1 MILPARMRN
10 RLADSARAFS
20 ATARN
25 PSMLRAQIAYG
36 AAWTAEWAFTVAIG
50 VVAFRDGGA
59 AAVGVVA
66 FIRMAPSAF
75 LAPVGTTLADRFPRD
90 YVLIWSC
97 VIRAAATAGAAAVLA
112 GSGPILAVYAL
123 AVTATAAFT
132 VFRPAHSALLPALC
146 LAPVELTSAN
156 VVRGFADSVSLL
168 LGPLLAALL
177 LDVGSPA
184 AVFAFAAAA
193 SLGSGALLLKLSYE
207 APPRGFLPPL
217 RRITGETVEGFRA
230 FGRHRDAG
238 LLMGLGLA
246 QTLTRGFFNVFVVV
260 VALELLDVGEA
271 GVGVLTAA
279 VGAGAVA
286 SSLAASMFVS
296 GRRLAAVAATGIA
309 LWGLPLTLTGAFPYE
324 PVVLALMC
332 VIGAGNALVDI
343 GVYTLIP
350 RLVPEN
356 LLARVYGAFESLTVL
371 TVAIGSLLTPPVI
384 DLLGIRGALAVL
396 GLVAPGLVALAW
408 SRMHAI
414 DASIAHRDE
423 EVEVL
428 NKVGIFRPL
437 PMPAIDVLALH
448 VDHTE
453 VPAGRDVVHQGDP
466 GDRFYVIEEGEA
478 DVIGD
483 GRHIRTMGPGDG
495 FGEIALLRDV
505 PRTTTVRARTPLRLY
520 SLDRPDFVSAVSG
533 YQSSGREADTVM
545 LDRLGTFD
553 PRRGST
559 G

>member
-1 MILPARMRN
+1 
-10 RLADSARAFS
+10 
-20 ATARN
+20 
-25 PSMLRAQIAYG
+25 
-36 AAWTAEWAFTVAIG
+36 
-50 VVAFRDGGA
+50 
-59 AAVGVVA
+59 
-66 FIRMAPSAF
+66 
-75 LAPVGTTLADRFPRD
+75 
-90 YVLIWSC
+90 
-97 VIRAAATAGAAAVLA
+97 
-112 GSGPILAVYAL
+112 
-123 AVTATAAFT
+123 
-132 VFRPAHSALLPALC
+132 
-146 LAPVELTSAN
+146 
-156 VVRGFADSVSLL
+156 
-168 LGPLLAALL
+168 
-177 LDVGSPA
+177 
-184 AVFAFAAAA
+184 
-193 SLGSGALLLKLSYE
+193 
-207 APPRGFLPPL
+207 
-217 RRITGETVEGFRA
+217 
-230 FGRHRDAG
+230 
-238 LLMGLGLA
+238 
-246 QTLTRGFFNVFVVV
+246 
-260 VALELLDVGEA
+260 
-271 GVGVLTAA
+271 
-279 VGAGAVA
+279 
-286 SSLAASMFVS
+286 MFVS
-296 GRRLAAVAATGIA
+296 GRRLAAVAASGIA

-324 PVVLALMC
+324 PAVLVLMC

-350 RLVPEN
+350 RLVPEE

-371 TVAIGSLLTPPVI
+371 TVAIGSLLTPLVI

-396 GLVAPGLVALAW
+396 GLVAPGLVAFAW
-408 SRMHAI
+408 RRMHAI

-453 VPAGRDVVHQGDP
+453 VQAGRDVVHQGDP
-466 GDRFYVIEEGEA
+466 GDRFYVIEAGEA

-520 SLDRPDFVSAVSG
+520 TLDRPDFVSAVTG
-533 YQSSGREADTVM
+533 YQSSGRKADTVM

>member
-1 MILPARMRN
+1 MSARIRN

-25 PSMLRAQIAYG
+25 PSLLRAQLAYG

-66 FIRMAPSAF
+66 FVRMAPAAV
-75 LAPVGTTLADRFPRD
+75 LAPLGTALADRFRRD
-90 YVLIWSC
+90 QVLVWSC
-97 VIRAAATAGAAAVLA
+97 LVTGTATAGAAAVLA
-112 GSGPILAVYAL
+112 AGGPNVAVYGLAVA
-123 AVTATAAFT
+123 ATAAFT
-132 VFRPAHSALLPALC
+132 VFRPAHSALLPGLC

-156 VVRGFADSVSLL
+156 VVRGLVDSLSLL
-168 LGPLLAALL
+168 LGPVLAALL
-177 LDVGSPA
+177 LDVGSPQL
-184 AVFAFAAAA
+184 VFAAAA
-193 SLGSGALLLKLSYE
+193 ALSLGSGALLLKLSYE
-207 APPRGFLPPL
+207 APPRGLPQPL
-217 RRITGETVEGFRA
+217 RRIARETAEGYRA
-230 FGRHRDAG
+230 FARYHDAG

-260 VALELLDVGEA
+260 VALELLEMGEP

-279 VGAGAVA
+279 VGAGAVV
-286 SSLAASMFVS
+286 SSLGASMFVT
-296 GRRLAAVAATGIA
+296 GRRLATVAATGIA
-309 LWGLPLTLTGAFPYE
+309 LWGLPLTLSGALPYE

-343 GVYTLIP
+343 GLYTLIP
-350 RLVPEN
+350 RLVPEE
-356 LLARVYGAFESLTVL
+356 LLARVYGAFESLTAL
-371 TVAIGSLLTPPVI
+371 TVAIGALLTPLVI
-384 DLLGIRGALAVL
+384 DLLGLRGALAVL

-408 SRMHAI
+408 RRMHAI

-448 VDHTE
+448 VDHTR
-453 VPAGRDVVHQGDP
+453 VPAGREVVHQGDP
-466 GDRFYVIEEGEA
+466 GDRFYVIEDGEA

-495 FGEIALLRDV
+495 FGEIALLRDT

-520 SLDRPDFVSAVSG
+520 TLDRLDFVSAVTG
-533 YQSSGREADTVM
+533 YQSSGREADTLM
-545 LDRLGTFD
+545 LDRLGAFD
-553 PRRGST
+553 PQRGSAD
-559 G
+559 

>member
-1 MILPARMRN
+1 MRN

-25 PSMLRAQIAYG
+25 PSLLRAQLAYG

-59 AAVGVVA
+59 TAVGVVA
-66 FIRMAPSAF
+66 FVRMAPSAF
-75 LAPVGTTLADRFPRD
+75 LAPLGTTLADRFPRD

-97 VIRAAATAGAAAVLA
+97 LIRAVATAGAAAMLA
-112 GSGPILAVYAL
+112 ASGPILAVYAL

-132 VFRPAHSALLPALC
+132 VFRPAHSALLPSLC

-156 VVRGFADSVSLL
+156 VVRGFVDSVSLL

-184 AVFAFAAAA
+184 AVFAFAAAM
-193 SLGSGALLLKLSYE
+193 SLGAGALLLNLSYE
-207 APPRGFLPPL
+207 APPRGFLQPL
-217 RRITGETVEGFRA
+217 RRIAGETVEGFRA
-230 FGRHRDAG
+230 FARHRDAG

-260 VALELLDVGEA
+260 VALELLGIGEP
-271 GVGVLTAA
+271 GVGLLTAA

-296 GRRLAAVAATGIA
+296 GRRLAAVAAIGIA
-309 LWGLPLTLTGAFPYE
+309 LWGLPLTLSGAFPYE

-350 RLVPEN
+350 RLVPEE

-371 TVAIGSLLTPPVI
+371 TVAIGSLLTPLVI

-408 SRMHAI
+408 RRMHAI

-453 VPAGRDVVHQGDP
+453 VPAGREVIHQGDR
-466 GDRFYVIEEGEA
+466 GDRFYVIKDGEA
-478 DVIGD
+478 EVIGD
-483 GRHIRTMGPGDG
+483 GRLIRTMGPGEG
-495 FGEIALLRDV
+495 FGEIALLRDT
-505 PRTTTVRARTPLRLY
+505 PRTTTVRARTALRLY
-520 SLDRPDFVSAVSG
+520 MLDRLHFVSAVSG
-533 YQSSGREADTVM
+533 YQSSGREADTLM

>member
-1 MILPARMRN
+1 MSARIRN

-25 PSMLRAQIAYG
+25 PSLLRAQLAYG

-66 FIRMAPSAF
+66 FVRMAPAAV
-75 LAPVGTTLADRFPRD
+75 LAPLGTALADRFRRD
-90 YVLIWSC
+90 QVLVWSC
-97 VIRAAATAGAAAVLA
+97 LVTGTATAGAAAVLA
-112 GSGPILAVYAL
+112 AGGPNVAVYGLAVA
-123 AVTATAAFT
+123 ATAAFT
-132 VFRPAHSALLPALC
+132 VFRPAHSALLPGLC

-156 VVRGFADSVSLL
+156 VVRGLVDSLSLL
-168 LGPLLAALL
+168 LGPVLAALL
-177 LDVGSPA
+177 LDVGSPQL
-184 AVFAFAAAA
+184 VFAAAA
-193 SLGSGALLLKLSYE
+193 ALSLGSGALLLKLSYE
-207 APPRGFLPPL
+207 APPRGLPQPL
-217 RRITGETVEGFRA
+217 RRIARETAEGYRA
-230 FGRHRDAG
+230 FARYHDAG

-260 VALELLDVGEA
+260 VALELLEMGEP

-279 VGAGAVA
+279 VGAGAVV
-286 SSLAASMFVS
+286 SSLGASMFVT
-296 GRRLAAVAATGIA
+296 GRRLATVAATGIA
-309 LWGLPLTLTGAFPYE
+309 LWGLPLTLSGALPYE
-324 PVVLALMC
+324 PAVLALMC

-343 GVYTLIP
+343 GLYTLIP
-350 RLVPEN
+350 RLVPEE
-356 LLARVYGAFESLTVL
+356 LLARVYGAFESLTAL
-371 TVAIGSLLTPPVI
+371 TVAIGALLTPLVI
-384 DLLGIRGALAVL
+384 DLLGLRGALAVL

-408 SRMHAI
+408 RRMHAI

-448 VDHTE
+448 VDHTR
-453 VPAGRDVVHQGDP
+453 VPAGREVVHQGDP
-466 GDRFYVIEEGEA
+466 GDRFYVIEDGEA

-495 FGEIALLRDV
+495 FGEIALLRDT

-520 SLDRPDFVSAVSG
+520 TLDRLDFVSAVTG
-533 YQSSGREADTVM
+533 YRSSGREADTLM
-545 LDRLGTFD
+545 LDRLGAFD
-553 PRRGST
+553 PRRGSA